1 MAEMSDRSSPG
12 ATVLLTRLSRRVYR
26 SATEEILGMR
36 MKQFVTLNL
45 LRDHGPVTQQ
55 ALSDVMCID
64 ANSCVLLLN
73 EAEAAGH
80 ARRVRDPRDRRRH
93 IVEITAEGRAA
104 LKRAERGM
112 ESVEDEIL
120 GTLDAGERAAL
131 RTLLARALEDEDV
144 APRDEALA
152 QAS

>member
-1 MAEMSDRSSPG
+1 MSDTPTPG
-12 ATVLLTRLSRRVYR
+12 AIVLLTRLSRRVYR
-26 SATEEILGMR
+26 SATEDVLGMR
-36 MKQFVTLNL
+36 MKQFVTLNH

-55 ALSDVMCID
+55 AISEVMCLD

-93 IVEITAEGRAA
+93 IVEITAEGRSA
-104 LKRAERGM
+104 LKRAEQGM

-120 GTLDAGERAAL
+120 GTLDADDRDAL
-131 RTLLARALEDEDV
+131 RALLAHALEDEDV
-144 APRDEALA
+144 APRDEALT

>member
-1 MAEMSDRSSPG
+1 MSDTSSPG
-12 ATVLLTRLSRRVYR
+12 AIVLLTRLSRLVYR
-26 SATEEILGMR
+26 SATGDVLGMR
-36 MKQFVTLNL
+36 MKQFMTLNQ
-45 LRDHGPVTQQ
+45 LRDHGPLTQQ
-55 ALSDVMCID
+55 ALSEVMCVD
-64 ANSCVLLLN
+64 ANTCVLLLN

-93 IVEITAEGRAA
+93 IVEITDEGRTA

-120 GTLDAGERAAL
+120 GELDAADRATL

-144 APRDEALA
+144 APRDEVLT